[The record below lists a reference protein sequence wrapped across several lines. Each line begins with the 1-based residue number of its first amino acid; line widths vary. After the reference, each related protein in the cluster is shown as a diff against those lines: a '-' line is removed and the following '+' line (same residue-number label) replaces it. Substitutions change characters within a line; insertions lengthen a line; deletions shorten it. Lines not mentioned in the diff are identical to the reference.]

1 MLRPLFRETD
11 LTNWQKAALS
21 NSKWVAMLSDEKKNA
36 LPYSK
41 APVPDYGSCCDD
53 DTNISGDNLSS
64 EVPPSPSSQ
73 EGVPSSEVP
82 SATPRHLLGVAVIK
96 NAIVVDSTAYL
107 KVGCAS

>member
-1 MLRPLFRETD
+1 MLRPLFRDTD

-73 EGVPSSEVP
+73 EGVPS
-82 SATPRHLLGVAVIK
+82 ATTRHLLGVAVIK
-96 NAIVVDSTAYL
+96 NAIVVDSSAYL